1 MLQRLITALH
11 RWAESGWAGAATATW
26 ELLQSSV
33 VPGPSGV
40 VFAPLAIADPPRAP
54 RLAVWGTAG
63 AVIGGCIAYLIG
75 AHAFDE
81 LGRAMFS
88 AMGVSDARIASSE
101 AMFERHGWL
110 LVFVSTISP
119 LSTKL
124 TCIAAGAVG
133 LPLAQFIPALLVG
146 RALRFGVLVVLLRF
160 AGERLSQRLSRLTSA
175 RERESS

>member
-1 MLQRLITALH
+1 MRF
-11 RWAESGWAGAATATW
+11 G
-26 ELLQSSV
+26 V

-40 VFAPLAIADPPRAP
+40 VFVPLSLADPPRAP
-54 RLAVWGTAG
+54 RLALWGIAG
-63 AVIGGCIAYLIG
+63 AVVGGCIAYLIG
-75 AHAFDE
+75 AHAFDSF
-81 LGRAMFS
+81 GHAMFS
-88 AMGVSDARIASSE
+88 ALGVSDAQIAASM

-133 LPLAQFIPALLVG
+133 LPVAQFIPALLLG

-160 AGERLSQRLSRLTSA
+160 AGERLLERLSRQAPA
-175 RERESS
+175 REPESS